1 MCARKI
7 HVHKL
12 LFSSSQCLLRLGS
25 LLRTQKDG
33 GNIIFPPLPTYTWAQ
48 EADSSACGQGHAA
61 SEAGKLDSTSRGRA
75 WPREWPPRCPTV
87 EAEAVCSQ
95 ARNGEEGPPHFLLL
109 QISAN
114 PSPWLLWKGQQ
125 GARQTQQR
133 NLSLSHAED
142 SRVLL
147 GSQ

>member
-48 EADSSACGQGHAA
+48 EADSSACGQGHAT

-87 EAEAVCSQ
+87 EAEAVLLPGQERGRGPPSFPPAPDLCKPKSL
-95 ARNGEEGPPHFLLL
+95 APLEGP
-109 QISAN
+109 A
-114 PSPWLLWKGQQ
+114 G
-125 GARQTQQR
+125 RQTDA
-133 NLSLSHAED
+133 AEKPQP
-142 SRVLL
+142 LTC
-147 GSQ
+147 